1 MLFVED
7 EGVNPFVETEP
18 YEVGF
23 ANHYETYLKPQ
34 VHVFEKRRNQAVQ
47 KFKKNTRRSIIIV
60 AAVVALL
67 YFDIIPWL
75 DGASGAAVVFLV
87 VFSIA
92 ISRSSLHEYRE
103 SVKEKVFPHVLSF
116 LGEYSFDPK
125 PGSQMNRFE
134 GSQILPDYHVE
145 KSEDRTVGTYKG
157 VNIEFFETILQKP
170 KQTVFHGVVIKLS
183 VKKLFKGHTIVVR
196 DRGLGGNFFKKI
208 FSGSLEKASLEDPRF
223 EDTFEVFTTD
233 QVEARY
239 LLTASF
245 MERLLNLHDVFEG
258 KGVQCSFY
266 EDMLLIMIPSS
277 KNLFEAGSVWQR
289 VDFIDDAKAFLKEMN
304 QIFSVIDILMLDQ
317 DTGL

>member
-1 MLFVED
+1 MED
-7 EGVNPFVETEP
+7 IGPTTFNETEP

-23 ANHYETYLKPQ
+23 ANHYETYLKPH
-34 VHVFEKRRNQAVQ
+34 VHNFEKQRKQAVH
-47 KFKKNTRRSIIIV
+47 KYKKNTMRSIIIV

-75 DGASGAAVVFLV
+75 NGASGAAVVFLV
-87 VFSIA
+87 FFSIA

-116 LGEYSFDPK
+116 LGEYSFDPN
-125 PGSQMNRFE
+125 PGSQMDRFE
-134 GSQILPDYHVE
+134 GSQIIPDYHVE

-157 VNIEFFETILQKP
+157 VNIEFFETILKKP

-208 FSGSLEKASLEDPRF
+208 FSTSLEKASLEDPRF
-223 EDTFEVFTTD
+223 EDTFEVFTDD

-245 MERLLNLHDVFEG
+245 MERLLDLHDAFEG
-258 KGVQCSFY
+258 TGVQCSFY
-266 EDMLLIMIPSS
+266 EDMLLIMIPTS
-277 KNLFEAGSVWQR
+277 KNLFEAGSAFQR
-289 VDFIDDAKAFLKEMN
+289 EDFIDDSKAFLKEMN
-304 QIFSVIDILMLDQ
+304 RIFSVIDILRVDQ
-317 DTGL
+317 DVGL